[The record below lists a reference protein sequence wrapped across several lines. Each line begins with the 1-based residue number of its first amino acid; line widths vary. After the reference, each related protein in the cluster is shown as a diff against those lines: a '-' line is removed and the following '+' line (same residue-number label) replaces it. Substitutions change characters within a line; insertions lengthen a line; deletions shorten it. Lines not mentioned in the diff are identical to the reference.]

1 MAEMNEEAVSVSEES
16 STVEVET
23 ESSDYPSACFLLDSC
38 VQDYQR
44 LQENYNRIYDKI
56 NVALA
61 FAGVVLT
68 IMLGSFDF
76 APAKLCVKDITVA
89 SLIITV
95 VELICLVGGMGLTLI
110 SIVYLLTLLR
120 GRKIAVFKSEDIR
133 NEEIYREKESHAAMW
148 LIDKYTRIVNEVRP
162 VVQKKQ
168 EVFDKAL
175 VTIIVG
181 FILYVIAIVLRKGGF

>member
-1 MAEMNEEAVSVSEES
+1 MTEMNEEAVSVSEES

-56 NVALA
+56 NVTLA

-76 APAKLCVKDITVA
+76 ASAKLCVKDITVA

-95 VELICLVGGMGLTLI
+95 VELICLVGGMGLTFI
-110 SIVYLLTLLR
+110 SIVYLLTLLI

>member
-1 MAEMNEEAVSVSEES
+1 
-16 STVEVET
+16 
-23 ESSDYPSACFLLDSC
+23 
-38 VQDYQR
+38 
-44 LQENYNRIYDKI
+44 
-56 NVALA
+56 
-61 FAGVVLT
+61 
-68 IMLGSFDF
+68 MLGSFDF

-110 SIVYLLTLLR
+110 SIVYLLILLR
-120 GRKIAVFKSEDIR
+120 GRIIAVFKSEDIR

-168 EVFDKAL
+168 EAFDKAL
-175 VTIIVG
+175 VVIIVG
-181 FILYVIAIVLRKGGF
+181 IILYVIAIVLRKGGF

>member
-1 MAEMNEEAVSVSEES
+1 MTEMNEEAVSVSEES

-76 APAKLCVKDITVA
+76 ASAKLCVKDITVA